1 MNASWINSVLGIG
14 VFSVYALTS
23 CYGLYL
29 LKAAPAV
36 KSWLFLSGLVLYIIG
51 AGMWMFILRL
61 YPLSVAFPIASGAL
75 VIGTTLTGMV
85 FLNENVNLVHLFG
98 AGLILAGI
106 ALISI
111 GK

>member
-1 MNASWINSVLGIG
+1 MNKNWINAMMSIALFGT
-14 VFSVYALTS
+14 YCLTS

-29 LKAAPAV
+29 LKVAQDIR
-36 KSWLFLSGLVLYIIG
+36 SWTFLWGLVFYVAG

-61 YPLSVAFPIASGAL
+61 YPLSAAFPVAAGAL
-75 VIGTTLTGMV
+75 VIGTMITGIV
-85 FLNENVNLVHLFG
+85 FLNENVTLPHFVG
-98 AGLILAGI
+98 AGLVVAGI